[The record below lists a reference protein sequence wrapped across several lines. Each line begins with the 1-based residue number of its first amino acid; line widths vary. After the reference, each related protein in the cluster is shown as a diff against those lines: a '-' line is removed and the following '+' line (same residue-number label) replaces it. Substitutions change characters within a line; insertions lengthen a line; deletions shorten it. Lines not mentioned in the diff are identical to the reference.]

1 MFFLVGWVE
10 CGTMVGEEG
19 KAGEGWGEGLQV
31 QTKKKKGVAGRW
43 PRLCII
49 WGFELVFNF

>member
-1 MFFLVGWVE
+1 MGRWLGRKE
-10 CGTMVGEEG
+10 KQEKVGEKG
-19 KAGEGWGEGLQV
+19 CRFRP
-31 QTKKKKGVAGRW
+31 KKKKGVAGRW